1 MEKRTLNKGMRV
13 ERKGEAESFVKK
25 SICQGLFAQMKDQAQ
40 IQNTKY
46 VAEYCTGWAYHTSY
60 RYSVRSL

>member
-1 MEKRTLNKGMRV
+1 MEKRALNEGMRV

-40 IQNTKY
+40 IQNMLPNIAQVGHITH
-46 VAEYCTGWAYHTSY
+46 HTDTA
-60 RYSVRSL
+60 